1 MFSVNQK
8 VRGTRSA
15 YVGNVRLTGELWKR
29 PYLPLLSPSTALNL
43 PAWPKP
49 PAGRSRGGG
58 GAHWRS
64 LALPCYSWSFC
75 HELFNL
81 FHVFVLCRNLCQ
93 HFIMFSD
100 GGSLGRWELPPTTTP
115 PHPRSFLP
123 HLLSHL
129 IFFNV
134 SNCCVL

>member
-49 PAGRSRGGG
+49 PAGRSQGGG
-58 GAHWRS
+58 LTGAPMLFLELLPRALQS
-64 LALPCYSWSFC
+64 VSCLCALPESLSA
-75 HELFNL
+75 
-81 FHVFVLCRNLCQ
+81 FHHVL
-93 HFIMFSD
+93 
-100 GGSLGRWELPPTTTP
+100 GWWESGKMGVTPHHHPTPPPLLPPP
-115 PHPRSFLP
+115 PPFS
-123 HLLSHL
+123 SHL
-129 IFFNV
+129 F
-134 SNCCVL
+134 